1 MAPTACASHVVAA
14 SAEEYGAPPQRERLF
29 RGTGEL
35 ASEQAGVAGIAER
48 YATALFEL
56 ANEEGC
62 LEQVE
67 EDMGCLR
74 ALLSESADLQRFVSS
89 PVLSRE
95 GQIQGIAAVS
105 SAAGLSSLTQ
115 RFLKVVAAKRRLFV
129 LPIVITVLSARI
141 AGCRG
146 ERRAEVRV
154 AQPLSRDQE
163 TSLAA
168 ALSAAT
174 GGQVVLE
181 IQVDQTLLGGLVLKM
196 GSQIIDSSLR
206 TKLQRLQLAMKGIG

>member
-1 MAPTACASHVVAA
+1 M
-14 SAEEYGAPPQRERLF
+14 
-29 RGTGEL
+29 
-35 ASEQAGVAGIAER
+35 ASEKAGVAGIAER

-67 EDMGCLR
+67 ADLGSWR
-74 ALLSESADLQRFVSS
+74 ALLSASADLQRFVAS

-95 GQIQGIAAVS
+95 EQIQGIAAVS
-105 SAAGLSSLTQ
+105 SAAGLSSLTK
-115 RFLKVVAAKRRLFV
+115 RFLQVVAAKRRLFA
-129 LPIVITVLSARI
+129 LPRVITVLSARI
-141 AGCRG
+141 AECRG

-154 AQPLSRDQE
+154 AQPLSSDQE
-163 TSLAA
+163 SAIAA
-168 ALSAAT
+168 ALSAAAT

-181 IQVDQTLLGGLVLKM
+181 IQVDMTLLGGLVIKM

>member
-1 MAPTACASHVVAA
+1 MWWPISV
-14 SAEEYGAPPQRERLF
+14 EEYGTPPQRKEARF

-35 ASEQAGVAGIAER
+35 ASEKAGVAGIAER
-48 YATALFEL
+48 YATALLEL

-67 EDMGCLR
+67 ADLESWR
-74 ALLSESADLQRFVSS
+74 VLLSASADLQRFVAS

-95 GQIQGIAAVS
+95 EHIQGIAAVS

-129 LPIVITVLSARI
+129 LPRVITVLSAMI
-141 AGCRG
+141 AECRG

-154 AQPLSRDQE
+154 AQPLSSDQE
-163 TSLAA
+163 TAIAA
-168 ALSAAT
+168 ALSAAAT
-174 GGQVVLE
+174 GERVVLE
-181 IQVDQTLLGGLVLKM
+181 IQVDLTLLGGLVIKM
-196 GSQIIDSSLR
+196 GPQIIDSSLR